1 MAEDSKMGYGKNEGD
16 RALQD
21 VPLYVPAP
29 ETWPDGVRV
38 IGVDELDNLGIDKS
52 GILYWN
58 GKMITIEKRLR
69 FSFWQK
75 VSAFV
80 VTVTAALVS
89 ISTIA
94 QGVAAYSTWACTVG
108 GPAICP

>member
-1 MAEDSKMGYGKNEGD
+1 
-16 RALQD
+16 
-21 VPLYVPAP
+21 
-29 ETWPDGVRV
+29 
-38 IGVDELDNLGIDKS
+38 DELDNLGIDKS

-58 GKMITIEKRLR
+58 GKIITIEKKLR

-94 QGVAAYSTWACTVG
+94 QGVAAYSTWACAVG
-108 GPAICP
+108 VPAICL